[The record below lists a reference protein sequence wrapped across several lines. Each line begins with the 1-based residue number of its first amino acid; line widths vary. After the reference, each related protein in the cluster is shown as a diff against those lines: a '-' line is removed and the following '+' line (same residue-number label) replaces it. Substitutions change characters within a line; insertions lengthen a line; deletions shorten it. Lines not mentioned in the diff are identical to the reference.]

1 MVWFSSVHVDEDN
14 DDCQRDGV
22 FQTRGLARPFLA
34 KHDDDN
40 VDDNDDD
47 DDNSDDNDDGDENSD
62 DDDDEG
68 VIQTRGLAVPFLA

>member
-14 DDCQRDGV
+14 DDCQRKGV
-22 FQTRGLARPFLA
+22 FQTRGLAGTFLA
-34 KHDDDN
+34 KHDDGN
-40 VDDNDDD
+40 GD
-47 DDNSDDNDDGDENSD
+47 DDNSDDND